1 MLTDRVGGYAVNL
14 YGLIVFHHV
23 AASGSV
29 TRAAE
34 LLRISQPA
42 VTAHVRNMAA
52 ELGVTLLAPKG
63 RGILLTEA
71 GERLAAHAARL
82 FSLEQDILRD
92 MTAFRNGAVGRLRIA
107 ATSLPANFLLLE
119 HIADFKQAY
128 PEVAITLETRN
139 ANDAEEALY
148 RYEADIAVIGGSGE
162 VLEGLNKQ
170 VLLEDELWFVA
181 SPTHT
186 LAGRTVTLGELLKE
200 PFIMREE
207 GSAARDRLL
216 ALCRIH
222 GVAIPKTAIQV
233 SGVHESLHAV
243 EAGLGISFVS
253 SLEARRA
260 ITRGELARVI
270 VAAGAAAELRN
281 PIVLYTREG
290 EMIPPAAQ
298 RFIHVLLQSVQ
309 SLPHKHTQI

>member
-1 MLTDRVGGYAVNL
+1 MNL

-23 AASGSV
+23 ATTGSV

-52 ELGVTLLAPKG
+52 ELGMTLLAPKG

-82 FSLEQDILRD
+82 FSLEQDITRD
-92 MTAFRNGAVGRLRIA
+92 LAAFRDGSVGKLRIA

-119 HIADFKQAY
+119 QIAAFKQAF
-128 PEVAITLETRN
+128 PSVAVTLDTRN
-139 ANDAEEALY
+139 ANDAAEALY
-148 RYEADIAVIGGSGE
+148 QYKADIAVIGGSGE
-162 VLEGLNKQ
+162 AREGLTRH

-181 SPTHT
+181 APTHP
-186 LAGRTVTLGELLKE
+186 LAGRNVSLGELFME

-222 GVAIPKTAIQV
+222 GAAIPETAIQV

-243 EAGLGISFVS
+243 AAGLGVSFVS
-253 SLEARRA
+253 SLEAKRA
-260 ITRGELARVI
+260 IAREELTRVQVQGE
-270 VAAGAAAELRN
+270 AELRN
-281 PIVLYTREG
+281 PIVLYTRDE
-290 EMIPPAAQ
+290 EMLPPAAQ
-298 RFIHVLLQSVQ
+298 QFMKALLQSIQ
-309 SLPHKHTQI
+309 HEHTSF